1 MIRGP
6 KCAVR
11 GRVVAGAGRGWQ
23 AVQRGR
29 GWPSFHAFFFI
40 GARTSDLGSR
50 TLARPCHRRA
60 SGLELVVPKCF
71 ASVMAGD
78 LRPKFLPRSVES
90 LV

>member
-40 GARTSDLGSR
+40 GARTSVLGPWLG
-50 TLARPCHRRA
+50 LATV
-60 SGLELVVPKCF
+60 ELAALNSLSP
-71 ASVMAGD
+71 SVLQA
-78 LRPKFLPRSVES
+78 
-90 LV
+90 